1 MILNLSVFRKDWPLM
16 SGPYIRN
23 RRRNGPGKTV
33 NLMRALAV
41 NSVGQPEFVEDWSIA
56 PTGPDQLRLRVLAC
70 GLNFAD
76 LLMIDGSYQDT
87 PALPFVPGLEI
98 CGEVLETGRNV
109 TGFAPGDRLNA
120 FCGSGGLA
128 QEAIIDAN
136 RCRPV
141 PDTMTTVV
149 AAGFQIAYGTSH
161 LVLTRRARLRP
172 GETLVVLGAAGGVGL
187 TAVEIGHALGA
198 RVIGVARGA
207 AKLEIAEKA
216 GADEVLDAGTEDLKG
231 ALRALG
237 GADVIYDAVGGD
249 LGEAAMGA
257 LRPEGRFIAIG
268 FASGRVPQA
277 KLNHLLVKN
286 LDVIGFYWGGYMAF
300 APEALTESLAEL
312 MQWHA
317 EGRID
322 PHVSHVLPF
331 EQTLDGLELLKTRQ
345 ATGKV
350 VVTL

>member
-1 MILNLSVFRKDWPLM
+1 
-16 SGPYIRN
+16 
-23 RRRNGPGKTV
+23 
-33 NLMRALAV
+33 MRALTV
-41 NSVGQPEFVEDWSIA
+41 RSIGQPVFVENWRIA
-56 PTGPDQLRLRVLAC
+56 PAGSDQLRIRVLAC

-76 LLMIDGSYQDT
+76 LLMIDGSYQET
-87 PALPFVPGLEI
+87 PPLPFVPGLEI
-98 CGEVLETGRNV
+98 CGEILETGRNV
-109 TGFAPGDRLNA
+109 TGFAPGDRVIA

-128 QEAIIDAN
+128 EEAIIDAN

-141 PDTMTTVV
+141 PDTMSTAV

-161 LVLTRRARLRP
+161 LVLKRRARLEP

-198 RVIGVARGA
+198 RVIGVARGDP
-207 AKLEIAEKA
+207 KLEIARKA
-216 GADEVLDAGTEDLKG
+216 GADEVLDAGTENMKG

-237 GADVIYDAVGGD
+237 GADVVYDAVGGD

-268 FASGRVPQA
+268 FASGRVPLA

-300 APEALTESLAEL
+300 APDALTESLAEL
-312 MQWHA
+312 MKWHA
-317 EGRID
+317 EGRIA

-331 EQTLDGLELLKTRQ
+331 EDALDGLELLKTRR